1 MLRYNTKIDVFFKRK
16 SRKRAIFSCEK
27 LNIEGKSIGFDH
39 VKRGYKLR
47 FLTNIIQ
54 KWIKE

>member
-1 MLRYNTKIDVFFKRK
+1 VFFKRK

-39 VKRGYKLR
+39 VKRGINCDFWRILYK
-47 FLTNIIQ
+47 NG
-54 KWIKE
+54 